1 MSAQQGVPTKA
12 ELQAWAV
19 GKFDP
24 QRRRE
29 IEAYL
34 GEHPERLADLE
45 SLPEDDEV
53 LRPLRGAR
61 EVPSPPRRSLF
72 ELAIEAVVPLVAGC
86 AGALA
91 GGAEGGLVGV

>member
-1 MSAQQGVPTKA
+1 MSAHGVPTKA

-19 GKFDP
+19 GRLDP
-24 QRRRE
+24 HRRGE

-53 LRPLRGAR
+53 MRPLRGA
-61 EVPSPPRRSLF
+61 SPMRL
-72 ELAIEAVVPLVAGC
+72 
-86 AGALA
+86 
-91 GGAEGGLVGV
+91 